1 MPIEGV
7 EQKVSRKESNMMN
20 NYKLQGMADI
30 VEYMESQEP
39 SQEK

>member
-7 EQKVSRKESNMMN
+7 EQKVSRKESNMN